1 MTNLRSKY
9 LFFFIPVLCE
19 GLGNEMELVVVP

>member
-1 MTNLRSKY
+1 MNNLRSKY
-9 LFFFIPVLCE
+9 PFFFIPVLFE